1 MEVSVT
7 NHGEEGSLF
16 MIVHTYLTAGGK
28 DLIREY
34 LESLNKEE
42 KAEGYKILS
51 LLENGNLEDLN
62 SLDLKPIEGKV
73 WEIRF
78 RRHNRLF
85 YVLSEKENIYLL
97 HGCKKQKNATENK
110 DKALAIKR
118 AKELR

>member
-1 MEVSVT
+1 
-7 NHGEEGSLF
+7 
-16 MIVHTYLTAGGK
+16 MIVHTYVTAGGK

-34 LESLNKEE
+34 LDSLNKEE
-42 KAEGYKILS
+42 RAEGYKILS
-51 LLENGNLEDLN
+51 LLESGSFEIMD

-85 YVLSEKENIYLL
+85 YVLLDKENIYLL
-97 HGCKKQKNATENK
+97 HACKKQKNTTENK

-118 AKELR
+118 SRELV

>member
-1 MEVSVT
+1 
-7 NHGEEGSLF
+7 
-16 MIVHTYLTAGGK
+16 MIVHTYLTSGGK
-28 DLIREY
+28 DLIREFFDT
-34 LESLNKEE
+34 LSKEE

-51 LLENGNLEDLN
+51 LLENGDFGDMN

-85 YVLSEKENIYLL
+85 YVLRENDHIYLL
-97 HGCKKQKNATENK
+97 HACKKQKNATENK
-110 DKALAIKR
+110 DRLLAIKR